1 MNIALGLSG
10 FIRNE
15 ENIYNITH
23 FFNRINTTIP
33 ELRKL
38 TVYYSCP
45 SKIEETDDEFDK
57 EYILNLFKK
66 QENEKL
72 EIIVSFRKYNKQ
84 THVDFANEL
93 GLPHILSNQ
102 LHSHRIIS
110 FLNSIA
116 ETAKTIDKTDFNFI
130 IFSRLDTIIYVLT
143 INKIFDNNSVLY
155 NSAYVWRSHPYDG
168 ESMNHVDDRFFICS
182 NECTPILK
190 DLLLLLKNKYIHTM
204 LKNGIS
210 PEEIIGNIFNKYDN
224 IHKYSLR
231 NMEISDDIYAY
242 MHNRISIKYSKEF
255 LNKH

>member
-23 FFNRINTTIP
+23 FFNRINTP

-72 EIIVSFRKYNKQ
+72 EINISFRKYNKQ

-93 GLPHILSNQ
+93 GLPHILDNY
-102 LHSHRIIS
+102 HSHRRIS
-110 FLNSIA
+110 CINSLA

-130 IFSRLDTIIYVLT
+130 IFSRLDSIIYVLS
-143 INKIFDNNSVLY
+143 INKMFDNNSVLY

-168 ESMNHVDDRFFICS
+168 ESMNHVEDRFFICS

-190 DLLLLLKNKYIHTM
+190 DLLSLKNKDIHNM

-210 PEEIIGNIFNKYDN
+210 SEEFVGNVFNKYEN

-242 MHNRISIKYSKEF
+242 MYNRISIKYSKEF
-255 LNKH
+255 LDKH